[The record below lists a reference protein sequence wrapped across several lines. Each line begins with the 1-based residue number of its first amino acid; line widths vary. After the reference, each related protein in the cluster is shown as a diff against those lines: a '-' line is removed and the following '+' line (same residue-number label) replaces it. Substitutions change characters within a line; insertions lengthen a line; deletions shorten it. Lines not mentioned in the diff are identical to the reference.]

1 MKTVTHLLFRT
12 LHRARYL
19 LALVLSSLMFAC
31 GGGAG
36 GDLVGASGVGSGGSG
51 LASGTISGFG
61 SIFVDGVEIEDA
73 LAYNLV
79 ENADGST
86 SNTQL
91 KLGQRVEVLSTT
103 SGTATQVTVRAAV
116 VGNVASISTAAGTLR
131 VAGQTVTVNSN
142 SAVGPLTVFGGGYLS
157 LANVAVNDLVEVHGI
172 ATPATTGYTLMATRI
187 EKLST
192 TASARVLGTVSGLN
206 ATNKSFAINGLTVN
220 YASAAV
226 VPATATVANDQTVQ
240 VWGTLSSGT
249 NPTLTATRV
258 RVFTNGLGTTTTTA
272 ISRVQASGVVS
283 GYNATAGTFSVQGL
297 TVVRGSTNIL
307 PTGAV
312 LANGVYV
319 RVAGTLNTNG
329 TVAATEIQVRQND
342 VTDSTAQVQ
351 LKGAISSLQNTSSF
365 VVRNVPVDASAINV
379 ATSCPGV
386 QLAVGTVVEVTARLQ
401 SGTDV
406 VKATALRCSTAPT
419 AGTFVQ
425 RQLRGTATS
434 VVSAST
440 AFTLVLP
447 NNTTQAVKWNDQTTF
462 QGVTSSTLAGAV
474 VQVEGYL
481 DASGVLIAREIRVP
495 GQREADRFDNQGSGE
510 WDRYDNDFRPAK
522 RANQN

>member
-36 GDLVGASGVGSGGSG
+36 VDLVSASGVGSGGSG

-91 KLGQRVEVLSTT
+91 KLGQRVEVLSTS

-131 VAGQTVTVNSN
+131 VAGQTVTINSN
-142 SAVGPLTVFGGGYLS
+142 SAAGPLTVFGGGYLS

-220 YASAAV
+220 YASATV

-240 VWGTLSSGT
+240 VWGSLSSGT

-258 RVFTNGLGTTTTTA
+258 RVFTNGLGTTTTA

-283 GYNATAGTFSVQGL
+283 GYDATAGSFTVQGL
-297 TVVRGSTNIL
+297 TVLRGTTSVL

-342 VTDSTAQVQ
+342 VTDTTAQVQ
-351 LKGAISSLQNTSSF
+351 LKGAISSLQNTTSF
-365 VVRNVPVDASAINV
+365 VVRNVPVDASAINL

-386 QLAVGTVVEVTARLQ
+386 QLAAGTLVEVTARLQ

-406 VKATALRCSTAPT
+406 VKATALRCNSSSTA
-419 AGTFVQ
+419 GSFVQ
-425 RQLRGTATS
+425 RQLRGTATN
-434 VVSAST
+434 VVSASS
-440 AFTLVLP
+440 AFTLALS

-462 QGVTSSTLAGAV
+462 QGVTISTLAGTQI
-474 VQVEGYL
+474 QVEGYL
-481 DASGVLIAREIRVP
+481 DASSVLVAREIRVP
-495 GQREADRFDNQGSGE
+495 GQREADRFDNQGGGD
-510 WDRYDNDFRPAK
+510 WDRYDKEFRPAK
-522 RANQN
+522 RGNQN